1 MQPTGRKPISRQL
14 KVVAVLFGLFA
25 IYVVYGLYAE
35 KVAERKSLAMCH
47 SIAAGS
53 VTTGLRERALADG
66 ANEWQSR
73 WHNLDGTDNLSI
85 TYTGAPP
92 FSRHICWV
100 KAKEGRVIS
109 AELTY
114 LD

>member
-1 MQPTGRKPISRQL
+1 MLAIGRKPISGPL
-14 KVVAVLFGLFA
+14 KIVAVLFGLFA
-25 IYVVYGLYAE
+25 IYVIYSLYAE
-35 KVAERKSLAMCH
+35 KVATRKSLAMCH

-73 WHNLDGTDNLSI
+73 WLNMDGMDNLAI